1 MVFILKIT
9 ILGCFGGST
18 ILGNTHTG
26 GSFKTFCLKIW
37 RNDPSCLLCFHLLWL
52 RPPPISWGFFRHPF
66 ALGGWIIL
74 RPKKGWL
81 ISSSLS
87 NCPLP
92 WKSNNLFISGKKR
105 VALVFGGKSTSFGSV
120 CSVYDEIFTFGVLHW
135 MFGRMMYHFVIK
147 FSEHTFQ
154 HAFLG
159 RHLSTN
165 GEVNGADCCF
175 HFTQIEHVVFCRGA
189 APSSF
194 SFTPCFFW
202 GTLCRYVCLVVS
214 ALCTYIY
221 PQNCP
226 NVGKQAIHGGSWF
239 CFEKTYFGQILYT
252 KAENSEKK
260 QTNHWKKMAQ
270 ITWLT
275 PESQNFVFLFH
286 PLVGIIKHQKKKG
299 GDTKQNR
306 WKHWKYPPE
315 N

>member
-1 MVFILKIT
+1 
-9 ILGCFGGST
+9 
-18 ILGNTHTG
+18 
-26 GSFKTFCLKIW
+26 
-37 RNDPSCLLCFHLLWL
+37 
-52 RPPPISWGFFRHPF
+52 
-66 ALGGWIIL
+66 
-74 RPKKGWL
+74 
-81 ISSSLS
+81 
-87 NCPLP
+87 
-92 WKSNNLFISGKKR
+92 
-105 VALVFGGKSTSFGSV
+105 
-120 CSVYDEIFTFGVLHW
+120 
-135 MFGRMMYHFVIK
+135 MYHFVIK

-260 QTNHWKKMAQ
+260 TNKPLEKNGANYL
-270 ITWLT
+270 INTWIPEFCFFVPPSCWNNKT
-275 PESQNFVFLFH
+275 P
-286 PLVGIIKHQKKKG
+286 KKKKRG
-299 GDTKQNR
+299 GYKTKPLETLEIPP
-306 WKHWKYPPE
+306 WKLTCPLKINFWKIYSLPK
-315 N
+315 